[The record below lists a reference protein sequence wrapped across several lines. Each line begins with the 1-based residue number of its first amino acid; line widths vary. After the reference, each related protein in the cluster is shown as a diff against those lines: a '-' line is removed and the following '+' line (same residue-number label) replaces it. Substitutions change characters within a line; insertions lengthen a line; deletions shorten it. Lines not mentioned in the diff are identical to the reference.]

1 MKHHH
6 HRLHKRGRHFTA
18 CKTLRRRL
26 VWLEARPEVQRIVLD
41 VAVACRHQR
50 TPGTL
55 DVVAVVPGGVKL
67 KAYDARGV
75 RLVFV
80 KTSVPQS
87 LVQVLAFR
95 RDSA

>member
-6 HRLHKRGRHFTA
+6 HRLHKRGRHSTS

-26 VWLEARPEVQRIVLD
+26 AWLEAHPEVQRVVLD

-55 DVVAVVPGGVKL
+55 DVMAVVPGGVKL

-75 RLVFV
+75 RVVFV

-87 LVQVLAFR
+87 LVRVLAS
-95 RDSA
+95 DG